1 MLIEDGPDHEDL
13 PFQNSSPLDIGC
25 SGSNNGDRSMSDSA
39 ILTEN
44 HEAAKGDLHIGE
56 ASATLVLCKTPHD
69 IKSITGNQNST
80 LKLPLFT
87 QTRLEKS
94 VNNLYQLLLF
104 VLIPLFKPSY
114 E

>member
-44 HEAAKGDLHIGE
+44 DEAAKGDLHIGE
-56 ASATLVLCKTPHD
+56 TSAHWSCVRHHTTSKASPETK
-69 IKSITGNQNST
+69 I
-80 LKLPLFT
+80 
-87 QTRLEKS
+87 
-94 VNNLYQLLLF
+94 QL
-104 VLIPLFKPSY
+104 
-114 E
+114 